1 MTTKRPLDRFC
12 RFFAQ
17 LTTVTDRQTDHA
29 TRFVGRIYVRST
41 AMDATSAAGSIL
53 KFLITQHCL
62 KVFKYRFNT
71 WHSQV
76 FEYLALNTVQVFK

>member
-1 MTTKRPLDRFC
+1 
-12 RFFAQ
+12 
-17 LTTVTDRQTDHA
+17 
-29 TRFVGRIYVRST
+29 
-41 AMDATSAAGSIL
+41 MDATSAAGSIL